1 MVGGGVIMSVATE
14 QVKIVEFGPYRAIG
28 MSYRGK
34 NENGEIPDLWA
45 REGGFMQ
52 RMHEVDAQPGV
63 GMFGLCR
70 CIAGV
75 QDGSWEYIAA
85 APAQSDSPIPEG
97 MIEAN
102 VPAATYA
109 VFTVPNLAGIGQAW
123 TATQEW
129 MAAHL
134 EYKSYCEPTETGCG
148 CIDHPNFELYPPG
161 FNGENQLFIYVPVR
175 KS

>member
-1 MVGGGVIMSVATE
+1 MSVVTE

-34 NENGEIPDLWA
+34 NENGEIPDLWM
-45 REGGFMQ
+45 RENGFLK
-52 RMHEVDAQPGV
+52 RMHEIDALPGV
-63 GMFGLCR
+63 GSFGICR

-85 APAQSDSPIPEG
+85 LPAKPDAPIPEG
-97 MIEAN
+97 MVEAMI
-102 VPAATYA
+102 PAGRYA

-129 MAAHL
+129 MAAHQ
-134 EYKSYCEPTETGCG
+134 EWKGYCEPVDETCG
-148 CIDHPNFELYPPG
+148 CIDHPNFELYPPT
-161 FNGENQLFIYVPVR
+161 FNGENELYIYVAIR
-175 KS
+175 ERD